1 MILVIPLRAKDGMPR
16 RHHPAGAQGVAVADV
31 IRRVAAKSHLA
42 PEVSAM
48 FQPITSA

>member
-16 RHHPAGAQGVAVADV
+16 RHHPAGAPGVAVADV
-31 IRRVAAKSHLA
+31 IRRAGDKSRLA
-42 PEVSAM
+42 PEVPAM